1 MWPPSESHAAGLY
14 VGHTSRNQGVDRNH
28 NERAE
33 IIQNGA
39 RRVRRVPYQAVE
51 GTNRNT
57 LVSCTR
63 LVKCGRVEAVRFRF
77 RRKVEQRDRGSCS
90 QRTPLLPG
98 AYMRVYL
105 VSTATAMCHSPAQL
119 VRTATFVAPR
129 VIAPASLKRRN
140 KRLLAGSNGMLPV
153 PCTNTVKV
161 SVVLLP

>member
-1 MWPPSESHAAGLY
+1 MRPPSDSHAAGLY
-14 VGHTSRNQGVDRNH
+14 FGHTSRSQGVDRNH

-77 RRKVEQRDRGSCS
+77 RRKVEQRDRGGRS
-90 QRTPLLPG
+90 QRTPLLPE
-98 AYMRVYL
+98 AYIGCTSFRHQRPCAIRPL
-105 VSTATAMCHSPAQL
+105 NWCALRHSL
-119 VRTATFVAPR
+119 
-129 VIAPASLKRRN
+129 RR
-140 KRLLAGSNGMLPV
+140 A
-153 PCTNTVKV
+153 
-161 SVVLLP
+161 